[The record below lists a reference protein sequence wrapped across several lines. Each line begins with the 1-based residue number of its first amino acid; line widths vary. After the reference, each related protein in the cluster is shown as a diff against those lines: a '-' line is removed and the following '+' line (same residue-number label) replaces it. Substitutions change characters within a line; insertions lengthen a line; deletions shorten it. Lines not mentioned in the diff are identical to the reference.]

1 MHFPK
6 RAVLAVIFILVF
18 VHVSASVQIV
28 NGVSG
33 HITSMVEDGSGFM
46 WFGTK
51 QGLYRY
57 SGSVYTRYRSSQDP
71 SDISDDCIQDLCN
84 DSDGRVWIGTA
95 SGIVMISDGVVH
107 NPVNSFHIPVYKLL
121 DFDSGH
127 IVAAVR
133 DGILKVTKDTFQ
145 GVALHRDLG
154 LNGSLRM
161 VKSGNG
167 DIWYAKHLDGVFSF
181 TVLDRD
187 FSVKAVIP
195 LEGVGRLDCLGVS
208 PDNSV
213 VAATD
218 RGFLCYDANTC
229 RQIRTPEGLRGLTA
243 SGGVHFMSVYRES
256 YLLVGIHGEGLFTF
270 DTRSGRVEKIFPGQN
285 LNSDSYVS
293 LVDSND
299 NIWLCDGTSSPL
311 CLHASDLFRHY
322 SIPEIGTSSLRSL
335 SFDSEG
341 ILWFCSDRYYGSYDL
356 REKKTVWCEEETS
369 GATGMCLDP
378 FGGMWTVFDHNKV
391 LLCRISDGRP
401 VKERHFVFGS
411 DINYILSDT
420 IGEIW
425 VFMTDRISV
434 ISRENGSYSVTEVR
448 SPESFSGIDIP
459 AFAQKDAGSG
469 EVFVSTLDQ
478 TLYECHD
485 RTLVTKDFFNVKSVS
500 SIFTSRDGSM
510 WIGTSNDGL
519 YHLHPRT
526 GEVESFGLKDGLGE
540 TDIRS
545 VLEDRYGNVW
555 LSSSGR
561 ITRYDI
567 SDGSFQIF
575 HGANLQP
582 GHFYGQ
588 TCAAI
593 SPDGTLIFGGDD
605 GMTVFTPSERSNPDN
620 VSIPIKCLR
629 LTVDG
634 KTIDSGELPVIL
646 RHSDKQL
653 SVIYSGINFT
663 SGPLLN
669 YAYRLEGFD
678 RDWIYTT
685 DRSASY
691 NNLRP
696 GKYTFRVKV
705 RLFTGEWNPE
715 ELVLPVVVKP
725 SLWNSTLS
733 YLVYIL
739 LFLTAVILSYLTAK
753 KMIRQRNDLVIS
765 RQNEIMKQEQV
776 EFLTNTSH
784 EFRTPL
790 SLIYAPLK
798 MLNSKSDLSPEEKK
812 LLSTALEN
820 TERLKALADKSL
832 RPSFEDVSDSVL
844 RVVPCNISSLVRGI
858 AENFQYAAH
867 QKEIDFSY
875 DIKDEVNGY
884 ADTEK
889 VEKVILNILSNAFK
903 YTPDHG
909 KVQLSL
915 WTEDGKA
922 VVEVK
927 DNGIGIPEDKRGDIF
942 KRFNRLGREKDAD
955 LATGSGIGLNYAIR
969 LARNHKGDITY
980 RPNGEKGSVF
990 SFAFPYLEESFSAE
1004 EMHNRTDAE
1013 DRQVNAGES
1022 SDNSSSRHSHT
1033 VLVAED
1039 NADVRSFLRNL
1050 LSSQYNVITC
1060 NNGAE
1065 AWDNISILAPDV
1077 ILSDIVMPMKDGY
1090 ALCSEVKEN
1099 EDYCHIPVILLTA
1112 KSDAASNI
1120 RGLNAGADAYIPK
1133 PFDPE
1138 HLLATIDNL
1147 LANRARVQQKVS
1159 NLTATT
1165 MKDESVTREAELN
1178 SSDRKFLEKLQKSV
1192 ENHLNDESFKVDQ
1205 LAAEIKMSH
1214 SGLYSKVKALTG
1226 HSPQT
1231 YINTYRM
1238 NVAMEMLKTG
1248 EFTIAEV
1255 ADSVGSSSVSNFSR
1269 DFKKHFGITPSS
1281 V

>member
-1 MHFPK
+1 MHLPK
-6 RAVLAVIFILVF
+6 RAAIAVIFIFMF
-18 VHVSASVQIV
+18 VRVSASVQIV

-33 HITSMVEDGSGFM
+33 PITSMVEDGSGFI
-46 WFGTK
+46 WFGTR

-57 SGSVYTRYRSSQDP
+57 SGSVYTRYLSSQDP
-71 SDISDDCIQDLCN
+71 GDISDDCILDLCN
-84 DSDGRVWIGTA
+84 DSEGRVWIGTA
-95 SGIVMISDGVVH
+95 SGIVMISDGTVH
-107 NPVNSFHIPVYKLL
+107 NPFNSFHVPVYKII
-121 DFDSGH
+121 DFDSGYV
-127 IVAAVR
+127 VAAVR

-145 GVALHRDLG
+145 GVTLHRDLG
-154 LNGSLRM
+154 MNGLSHM
-161 VKSGNG
+161 AKSRNG
-167 DIWYAKHLDGVFSF
+167 DIWYAKQLDDVFSL
-181 TVLDRD
+181 TVLDGE

-195 LEGVGRLDCLGVS
+195 LDGVGRLDCLEVS

-218 RGFLCYDANTC
+218 LGFLCFDANTC
-229 RQIRTPEGLRGLTA
+229 RQIRTPDGLRDLPYSA
-243 SGGVHFMSVYRES
+243 GVHFMSCYRES
-256 YLLVGIHGEGLFTF
+256 SLLVGIHGEGLFSF
-270 DTRSGRVEKIFPGQN
+270 DTRSGSTEMLFPGQN
-285 LNSDSYVS
+285 LKSDSYVS
-293 LVDSND
+293 IVDSND
-299 NIWLCDGTSSPL
+299 NIWLCDGISSPL
-311 CLHASDLFRHY
+311 CLHSDDLFRHY
-322 SIPEIGTSSLRSL
+322 SLPEIGNSSLKSL

-341 ILWFCSDRYYGSYDL
+341 ILWFCSDRYYGSYDF
-356 REKKTVWCEEETS
+356 RERRVLWYDEETS
-369 GATGMCLDP
+369 GITGMCLDP
-378 FGGMWTVFDHNKV
+378 SDGLWTVSDHNKV
-391 LLCRISDGRP
+391 KLSRTSGGRP
-401 VKERHFVFGS
+401 TKVRSFVFEN
-411 DINYILSDT
+411 DINYIMCDNR
-420 IGEIW
+420 GEIW
-425 VFMTDRISV
+425 VFMTQGIGV
-434 ISRENGSYSVTEVR
+434 ISRDGGDYSVEEVR
-448 SPESFSGIDIP
+448 PWSSPSVYNTPS
-459 AFAQKDAGSG
+459 FAQKDAGSG
-469 EVFVSTLDQ
+469 SVFVSMLDQ
-478 TLYECHD
+478 TLYECND
-485 RTLVTKDFFNVKSVS
+485 RTLVLKDFFDIKSVNT
-500 SIFTSRDGSM
+500 IFTSRDGTM
-510 WIGTSNDGL
+510 WVGTSNNGL
-519 YHLHPRT
+519 YHLYPQT
-526 GEVESFGLKDGLGE
+526 GKVESFGLKDGLAD
-540 TDIRS
+540 TDIRA

-567 SDGSFQIF
+567 TDGSFQIF

-582 GHFYGQ
+582 GHFYGE

-593 SPDGTLIFGGDD
+593 SPDGTLLFGGDD

-634 KTIDSGELPVIL
+634 KTADPRELPVVL
-646 RHSDKQL
+646 HHTDKQL

-663 SGPLLN
+663 SGSLLN
-669 YAYRLEGFD
+669 YAYRLEGAD
-678 RDWIYTT
+678 KDWTYTT
-685 DRSASY
+685 DRSVTY

-725 SLWNSTLS
+725 SFWNSTLS
-733 YLVYIL
+733 YIVYVL
-739 LFLTAVILSYLTAK
+739 LFLTSVILSFLTAR
-753 KMIRQRNDLVIS
+753 KMIRQRNDLLIS

-798 MLNSKSDLSPEEKK
+798 ILNAKSGLSAEDKK

-820 TERLKALADKSL
+820 TERLKTLADKSL

-844 RVVPCNISSLVRGI
+844 RVVPCNISSLVKGI
-858 AENFQYAAH
+858 AENFRYAAH

-875 DIKDEVNGY
+875 DLKDDVNGY

-903 YTPDHG
+903 YTPEHG
-909 KVQLSL
+909 KVELSL
-915 WTEDGKA
+915 CTENGKA

-927 DNGIGIPEDKRGDIF
+927 DNGIGIPEDKRKDIF

-969 LARNHKGDITY
+969 LARSHKGDINY
-980 RPNGEKGSVF
+980 RPNGEKGSIF
-990 SFAFPYLEESFSAE
+990 SFSFPYLEESFSAD
-1004 EMHNRTDAE
+1004 EMHNRIE
-1013 DRQVNAGES
+1013 VEERPVNAGNS
-1022 SDNSSSRHSHT
+1022 SGNVSSRHSKT

-1060 NNGAE
+1060 NNGVE

-1090 ALCSEVKEN
+1090 ALCAEVKGN
-1099 EDYCHIPVILLTA
+1099 EDYCHIPVVLLTA

-1138 HLLATIDNL
+1138 HLLATIENI

-1159 NLTATT
+1159 NLTASS
-1165 MKDESVTREAELN
+1165 MKDEKVTREAELN

-1255 ADSVGSSSVSNFSR
+1255 ADSIGSSSVSNFSR